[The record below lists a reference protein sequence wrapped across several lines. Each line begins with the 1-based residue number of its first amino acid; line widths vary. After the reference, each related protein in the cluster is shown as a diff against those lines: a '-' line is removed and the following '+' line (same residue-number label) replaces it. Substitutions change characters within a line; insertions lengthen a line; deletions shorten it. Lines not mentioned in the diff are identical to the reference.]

1 VLDSTTGAEL
11 LADRDYGTDVYGFAF
26 APDGGLIASSFDGH
40 LRRYSPELKLAVKRK
55 APDGEDS
62 YGVAIDPPG
71 QRVTIG
77 YLVKLPISI
86 VDARTLVPIEG
97 AYEGSRW
104 RQPCERRVVAGRL
117 DARFGHASPLVD
129 LPTDK
134 MPASDSSTAHKRI
147 LPRICS

>member
-1 VLDSTTGAEL
+1 L

-26 APDGGLIASSFDGH
+26 APDGELIASSFDGQ

-55 APDGEDS
+55 APDG
-62 YGVAIDPPG
+62 
-71 QRVTIG
+71 QRVAIG
-77 YLVKLPISI
+77 YLDKLPISI

-97 AYEGSRW
+97 AYEGSHW
-104 RQPCERRVVAGRL
+104 RQPCERRAVAGRL
-117 DARFGHASPLVD
+117 DARWGHASPLVD

-134 MPASDSSTAHKRI
+134 MLASDSSTAHKRI